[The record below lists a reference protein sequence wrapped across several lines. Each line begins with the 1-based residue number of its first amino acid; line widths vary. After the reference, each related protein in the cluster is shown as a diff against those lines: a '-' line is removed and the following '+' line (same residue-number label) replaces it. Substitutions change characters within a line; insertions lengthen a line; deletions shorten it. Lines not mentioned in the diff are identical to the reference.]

1 MKSIRHHK
9 TAVIAVEKNK
19 YYLKITGEGPP
30 LICLH
35 GFSED
40 HTTWDEIAIP
50 GYTVYRIDLIGHGKS
65 EKPHMQEDYEI
76 NTILRQLHQLIH
88 NFTKKQYSIMGYSM
102 GGGGGEPHLHMGL
115 DKKTRSR
122 N

>member
-102 GGGGGEPHLHMGL
+102 GGGGESHLHMRL
-115 DKKTRSR
+115 DTETRSS